1 MIEPIGDVMT
11 ITVLDGG
18 MGGEISSRLED
29 AATGL
34 WSAKALIEK
43 PDLVVDIHK
52 EYIEAGARIIITN
65 TYSTIPHYLDKA
77 GMADRYVEL
86 TRLGGKLARQA
97 VDESGEEVLVA
108 ASLPPLSESYRPDL
122 VPPAEEALPIYKNLV
137 EALDDYVDLYI
148 CETMSTAEEA
158 VTASTQALRYGGGK
172 PVYVSWTL
180 GETPGSGLR
189 SGESVKSAFE
199 ALAHLDITGF
209 MFNCAFPEAIEAA
222 LLELRPLTDKPLGC
236 YPNRTDRVLSGWTLD
251 NDIALGSR
259 ADIDEQYFVAMSQRC
274 IDAGATIVGGCCG
287 IGPAYIKALADSLQQ

>member
-1 MIEPIGDVMT
+1 MT

-18 MGGEISSRLED
+18 MGDEISARLEG

-34 WSAKALIEK
+34 WSAKALIDNPE
-43 PDLVVDIHK
+43 LVVDLHK
-52 EYIEAGARIIITN
+52 EFIEAGARIIITN

-77 GMADRYVEL
+77 GMADRYIEL
-86 TRLGGKLARQA
+86 TRLGGKLACRA
-97 VDESGEEVLVA
+97 AEESGEDVQIA
-108 ASLPPLSESYRPDL
+108 GSLPPLSESYRPDL
-122 VPPAEEALPIYKNLV
+122 VPPVDEALPVYRNLV

-158 VTASTQALRYGGGK
+158 VTASTQALKYGGGK

-180 GETPGSGLR
+180 EETPGSGLR
-189 SGESVKSAFE
+189 SGETVKTAFD
-199 ALAHLDITGF
+199 ALAHLDIAGF

-251 NDIALGSR
+251 NDIALDSR
-259 ADIDEQYFVAMSQRC
+259 ADIDEQYFVALAQRC
-274 IDAGATIVGGCCG
+274 IDAGATIVGGCCA
-287 IGPAYIKALADSLQQ
+287 IGPAYIKALADSLQER